1 MRESLSRY
9 SRHWTTIALVVGVAL
24 ALTAAT
30 LYRRS
35 DDTASAPTSMA
46 GAGHGPGGA
55 ASAPSSTSWTA
66 PVEVSSSQDVGRV
79 RSASDQLAKLREAF
93 AHQTGATQPEA
104 NKRQVPVPKRGN
116 DVDDTAPKGNPQEFT
131 RLERTLLS
139 DADPDQ
145 RASAAVLLSC
155 EEGPES
161 LNTLLEAMGDA
172 DHGVRLAVVEA
183 LADRSDELNPEALGP
198 ATRDADREVR
208 LEAVNALGDMA
219 EDKPTALKMLR
230 AALNDPDREI
240 RSTAARQIAEAGA
253 AANANDDE

>member
-35 DDTASAPTSMA
+35 DDTASAPTSMP
-46 GAGHGPGGA
+46 GAAHGPGGV
-55 ASAPSSTSWTA
+55 ASAPSRTSWNA
-66 PVEVSSSQDVGRV
+66 PEEASSQNVGRV
-79 RSASDQLAKLREAF
+79 RSATDQLAKLREAF

-116 DVDDTAPKGNPQEFT
+116 DVDDTAPKGNPQEVT
-131 RLERTLLS
+131 RLERMLLS

-145 RASAAVLLSC
+145 RASAALLLSC

-172 DHGVRLAVVEA
+172 DHEVRLAVVEA

-253 AANANDDE
+253 AANASDDE